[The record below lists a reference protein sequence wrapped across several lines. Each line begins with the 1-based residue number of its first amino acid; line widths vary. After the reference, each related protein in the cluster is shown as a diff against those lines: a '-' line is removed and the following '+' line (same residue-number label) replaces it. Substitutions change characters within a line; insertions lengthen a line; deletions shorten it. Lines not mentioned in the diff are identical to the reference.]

1 MDYLT
6 QEQRYNIAMRLLSI
20 VERMAFGRL
29 AEPKPE
35 PILPVLHN
43 ELPDEHDSALNDM
56 IRRQIRIADPEFM
69 ASPEE
74 LTNEQPH
81 DG

>member
-20 VERMAFGRL
+20 VERMAFGRV
-29 AEPKPE
+29 ADKAPTPPRQADSEEP
-35 PILPVLHN
+35 L
-43 ELPDEHDSALNDM
+43 DEHEPLLNAM
-56 IRRQIRIADPEFM
+56 IRQVRAAGPELM
-69 ASPEE
+69 MTSPEE